1 VELVRYGYWPSEL
14 MTTFYGAPNYGY
26 DNFGN
31 AVVTGNLIA
40 NGAGLTNLSVTYF
53 TNFVSGLVQTNTGT
67 KTITWKIPVVVSSPA
82 TTLGNAEV
90 DAQLQLPA
98 GGAFTSICDVSI
110 AGGATSII
118 ATNRGTLV
126 FDVPPGWG
134 FQVTNTVSGTGY
146 VAALDAAKTNQV
158 TFHP

>member
-1 VELVRYGYWPSEL
+1 
-14 MTTFYGAPNYGY
+14 M
-26 DNFGN
+26 
-31 AVVTGNLIA
+31 
-40 NGAGLTNLSVTYF
+40 
-53 TNFVSGLVQTNTGT
+53 
-67 KTITWKIPVVVSSPA
+67 TWKIPVVVSSPA

-98 GGAFTSICDVSI
+98 GGAFVSIGEVSI

-118 ATNRGTLV
+118 ATNKDTLV

-134 FQVTNTVSGTGY
+134 FQVTNTVSGVNY
-146 VAALDAAKTNQV
+146 VAAIDSTKTNQV